1 MPCRTGPRHAPH
13 PPALPVQNRAMGRYV
28 LAVMILA
35 ACDHGSSVAVDAAR
49 DGSFDAT
56 VLDPDATMA
65 DPDAGLGTLTC
76 EELAAQLQARA
87 ATTSRQCATPS
98 DCGLYGFPADFSGGP
113 TCNCGATWSSVC
125 GGDPVNIAAWT
136 GDATAAA
143 LSAEWAAR
151 CIGGTNGLCDCTRGT
166 ASCVEGTCRGT
177 TFDCFNPPDA
187 GVR

>member
-1 MPCRTGPRHAPH
+1 MLPRTVWRTLASPSGPQVHTR
-13 PPALPVQNRAMGRYV
+13 LMQRRLWFVIV
-28 LAVMILA
+28 LA
-35 ACDHGSSVAVDAAR
+35 ACDRGADALADARDAAV
-49 DGSFDAT
+49 A
-56 VLDPDATMA
+56 A
-65 DPDAGLGTLTC
+65 LTC
-76 EELAAQLQARA
+76 EEIGAALQARA
-87 ATTSRQCATPS
+87 AATSRQCVTPS
-98 DCGLYGFPADFSGGP
+98 DCGLYGYPADSSGGP
-113 TCNCGATWSSVC
+113 TCNCGATWSSTC
-125 GGDPVNIAAWT
+125 GGDPVNVAAWS

>member
-1 MPCRTGPRHAPH
+1 
-13 PPALPVQNRAMGRYV
+13 
-28 LAVMILA
+28 MILA
-35 ACDHGSSVAVDAAR
+35 ACDHGSGVNVDAAI
-49 DGSFDAT
+49 DGRGDAT
-56 VLDPDATMA
+56 AVG
-65 DPDAGLGTLTC
+65 PDAGLGSLTC

-87 ATTSRQCATPS
+87 ATTSRQCAAPS

-113 TCNCGATWSSVC
+113 TCNCGATWSASC
-125 GGDPVNIAAWT
+125 GGDPVNVAAWT

-177 TFDCFNPPDA
+177 TYDCFNPPDA

>member
-1 MPCRTGPRHAPH
+1 MRRPPGPCRGAVRPRTL
-13 PPALPVQNRAMGRYV
+13 ALAARVHTRGMRRR
-28 LAVMILA
+28 LLILA
-35 ACDHGSSVAVDAAR
+35 ILTACDGGSAGPIDASPDAR
-49 DGSFDAT
+49 DDA
-56 VLDPDATMA
+56 PA
-65 DPDAGLGTLTC
+65 TLTC
-76 EELAAQLQARA
+76 EEIGAALQARA
-87 ATTSRQCATPS
+87 AVTSRQCATPS
-98 DCGLYGFPADFSGGP
+98 DCGLYGYPADSSGGP
-113 TCNCGATWSSVC
+113 TCNCGATWSSTC

-177 TFDCFNPPDA
+177 TYDCFNPPDA